1 MDKIVMIDD
10 KEVKLRATA
19 RTPRLYRMIVGR
31 DMIADMNRMQKRFE
45 QVKQGD
51 EFDVM
56 DLQIF
61 EDITYIMA
69 RHADPDMEIKTA
81 DEWLDEFNMFS
92 IYEILPEVLSLWAI
106 NTKTTS
112 VSKKK

>member
-61 EDITYIMA
+61 EDITYVMA
-69 RHADPDMEIKTA
+69 RHANPEMETKTA

-92 IYEILPEVLSLWAI
+92 IYEVLPEVLKLWAI
-106 NTKTTS
+106 NTRTTS